1 MESQFAI
8 QRTIKDIKNDDVKIQ
23 ITGYI
28 KNLVGNDNFTLNDKT
43 GEIEVKLQDVD
54 FDFEEEDLVNVIG
67 ELIIA
72 TSGEKS
78 IQAQFVQD
86 MRNLNFSYYQK
97 LYEVKNEILNK

>member
-8 QRTIKDIKNDDVKIQ
+8 QRTIKDVKNDDIKIQ
-23 ITGYI
+23 IIGFI
-28 KNLVGNDNFTLNDKT
+28 KNLVEKDKFTLDDKT
-43 GEIEVKLQDVD
+43 GKIEVNIKDIDL
-54 FDFEEEDLVNVIG
+54 DFEEGDLVNVIG
-67 ELIIA
+67 EVIIA

-97 LYEVKNEILNK
+97 LYEIKKEILNK

>member
-1 MESQFAI
+1 MESQFAK
-8 QRTIKDIKNDDVKIQ
+8 QRTIKDIRNDDVQIQ

-28 KNLVGNDNFTLNDKT
+28 HDLVKNEKFTLDDKT
-43 GEIEVKLQDVD
+43 GKIEVNIKEAA

-67 ELIIA
+67 ELIIT

-97 LYEVKNEILNK
+97 LYEIKKEILNK